1 MLRNRRSSNNKK
13 HDCLPCC
20 LGSAKI
26 TEVGYHQVEVRSHTE
41 STVQAGKGISAVAE
55 SDTLLNDLLG
65 TTSYSGSGSGL
76 PVLEQRSVARQ
87 VFHIF
92 SLFSNF

>member
-1 MLRNRRSSNNKK
+1 M
-13 HDCLPCC
+13 
-20 LGSAKI
+20 GSAKI

-87 VFHIF
+87 VLHIF